1 MSARHLHLVPTPV
14 DPAEVYR
21 RCAPLAD
28 ADLTDL
34 DDAVYAELVAELQ
47 AALLV
52 AERAERLAERL
63 RP

>member
-1 MSARHLHLVPTPV
+1 VTHLHLVPTPV

-28 ADLTDL
+28 ADLTD
-34 DDAVYAELVAELQ
+34 AEYAGLVAEVQ

-52 AERAERLAERL
+52 VVERAERRRAES
-63 RP
+63 

>member
-1 MSARHLHLVPTPV
+1 MTRLHLVPTPV

-28 ADLTDL
+28 ADL
-34 DDAVYAELVAELQ
+34 DADVYAGLVAEVR

-52 AERAERLAERL
+52 AEGVGS
-63 RP
+63 

>member
-1 MSARHLHLVPTPV
+1 MTHLHLVPTPI

-28 ADLTDL
+28 ADLTD
-34 DDAVYAELVAELQ
+34 AEYAGLVAELR

-63 RP
+63 QS